1 MIFRDRKDAGQKLAA
16 ALAGFKGQDCVVL
29 ALPRGGV
36 PVAAEVAE
44 ALGAPL
50 DLLLV
55 RKIGAPH
62 QPELAVG
69 AIIDGGEPIVVRDPE
84 IMRATGTSESA
95 FQAIC
100 ARELAEIER
109 RRAFYLGS
117 RKPVALAGRI
127 AIIVDD
133 GLATGNTMRAALEG
147 ARLRGPAMLVMAVP
161 VAPKSAVADFRAEAD
176 EIFCLS
182 SPDPFGSVGQF
193 YRDFSETGDDEVI
206 ALLARYG
213 EKQSAMSGGKTRAR
227 M

>member
-1 MIFRDRKDAGQKLAA
+1 
-16 ALAGFKGQDCVVL
+16 
-29 ALPRGGV
+29 
-36 PVAAEVAE
+36 
-44 ALGAPL
+44 
-50 DLLLV
+50 
-55 RKIGAPH
+55 
-62 QPELAVG
+62 
-69 AIIDGGEPIVVRDPE
+69 
-84 IMRATGTSESA
+84 MRATGTSESA

-109 RRAFYLGS
+109 RRKFYLGS
-117 RKPVALAGRI
+117 RKPAALAGRI

-182 SPDPFGSVGQF
+182 SPDPFDAVGHF
-193 YRDFSETGDDEVI
+193 YEDFSETSDEEVI
-206 ALLARYG
+206 ALLARHG
-213 EKQSAMSGGKTRAR
+213 ERQMPLPADGGKSRAR